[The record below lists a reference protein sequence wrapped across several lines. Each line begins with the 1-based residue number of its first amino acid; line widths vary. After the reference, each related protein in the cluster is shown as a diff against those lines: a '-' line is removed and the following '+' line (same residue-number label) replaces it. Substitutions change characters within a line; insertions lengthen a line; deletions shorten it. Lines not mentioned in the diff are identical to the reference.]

1 MNTKISYMYR
11 DASNYK
17 AHREIVVKGKLT
29 LEQLQ
34 PCLYEGEF
42 FIPEKVGLEELQHEL
57 TSFPS
62 EDDHVWHTICS
73 VEPTTE
79 EALDGVASTLRG
91 RFLHAK
97 KIGWNVLKASE
108 RLGIY

>member
-34 PCLYEGEF
+34 PCLYDPSGNTPHFNGADES
-42 FIPEKVGLEELQHEL
+42 ELQ
-57 TSFPS
+57 
-62 EDDHVWHTICS
+62 V
-73 VEPTTE
+73 
-79 EALDGVASTLRG
+79 
-91 RFLHAK
+91 
-97 KIGWNVLKASE
+97 
-108 RLGIY
+108 